1 MDVIAIF
8 LLVILM
14 IAALGA
20 TRFGSYAAAAAAVV
34 TVLLIG
40 LISWVVFREDA
51 YVNDGASRWAHRG
64 SGPHDL
70 YIVAVVVGCLLAAV
84 YAVLAVRRVKGP
96 MVSVAIVA
104 GGILE
109 TFGVLAVA
117 LAFSSD

>member
-1 MDVIAIF
+1 VDVIAIF
-8 LLVILM
+8 LLVVLV

-51 YVNDGASRWAHRG
+51 YANDGASSWAHRG

-70 YIVAVVVGCLLAAV
+70 YIVAVVAGCLLAAA
-84 YAVLAVRRVKGP
+84 YAVLAIRQVKGP

-109 TFGVLAVA
+109 AFAVLAVA